1 MINFATI
8 QAKANKVMN
17 QLLSSGM
24 QTTIIYKMYVSNTYD
39 DATGM
44 NTATYEEYEINAIK
58 VDATLQAQMA
68 SSLLAG
74 VGFGSG
80 EILYLI
86 KSSDMPRTNVYNP
99 NVLKDFISDNG
110 EEKQVK
116 VAMLLMKTFVKL
128 QV

>member
-1 MINFATI
+1 MINFASI
-8 QAKANKVMN
+8 QNKANNIMD

-24 QTTIIYKMYVSNTYD
+24 QTTIIYKMFVSNIYD
-39 DATGM
+39 DSTGM
-44 NTATYEEYEINAIK
+44 NTATYEEYEIDAIK

-86 KSSDMPRTNVYNP
+86 KSPDMPRANVYNP
-99 NVLKDFISDNG
+99 DVLKDFISDNG

>member
-1 MINFATI
+1 MINFANI
-8 QAKANKVMN
+8 QKKANTIMD
-17 QLLSSGM
+17 QLLASGM
-24 QTTIIYKMYVSNTYD
+24 QTTIIYKMFVSNTYD
-39 DATGM
+39 DSTGM
-44 NTATYEEYEINAIK
+44 NTATYEEYEIDAIK

-86 KSSDMPRTNVYNP
+86 KSSDMPRANVYNP
-99 NVLKDFISDNG
+99 DVLKDFISDNG

>member
-1 MINFATI
+1 MINFSRI
-8 QAKANKVMN
+8 QDKANNVMT

-24 QTTIIYKMYVSNTYD
+24 QTTITYKMFVSDSYND
-39 DATGM
+39 STGM
-44 NTATYEEYEINAIK
+44 NETTYSEYEIDAIK

-80 EILYLI
+80 EIHYLI
-86 KSSDMPRTNVYNP
+86 KYSDMPRTNVYSP
-99 NVLKDFISDNG
+99 NVLKDFISDAG
-110 EEKQVK
+110 EEKQIK
-116 VAMLLMKTFVKL
+116 TAMLLMKTFVKL

>member
-1 MINFATI
+1 MINFANI
-8 QAKANKVMN
+8 QNKANTIMD
-17 QLLSSGM
+17 QLLASGM

-44 NTATYEEYEINAIK
+44 NTATYKEYEIEAIK

-86 KSSDMPRTNVYNP
+86 KFSDMPRTNVYSP
-99 NVLKDFISDNG
+99 DVLKDFISDNR